1 MAQYEM
7 NLRDYW
13 LIIRRRRLII
23 IASTVLVALFSFWF
37 ARQKVPVY
45 QSTAAVRFEQSTQL
59 SGLLVEVLSYSS
71 SDNIETQV
79 TLIKSYLILEEVAKK
94 LGKLPGSASGEV
106 VRESK
111 GYWAALDAIG
121 SKVRVARVPSTS
133 ILEITVTSTNPREA
147 RDIANAVADAYRG
160 YNRQQ
165 RSLRVTEARKFIETQ
180 LREVEARVKRAESE
194 VWAFREANRVISPGA
209 ESTVLL
215 SLFTQARSDIEKAR
229 QQRTEL
235 ELVQGRLARTD
246 PANASERVFV
256 DSTNP
261 AMQKLQ
267 TMYSELLLERNNLA
281 LEVTDRHPRLQ
292 ALDDRLREVRVEM
305 RREVAAQIA
314 ALRTREE
321 ILNRQMGDLLQKN
334 REVPTVELAMQRLQ
348 REAKNND
355 DLLALLKAKHQEAL
369 IKESETIEEVTIV
382 RPATESDTPVG
393 AEALNTVLVGA
404 LLGLSL
410 GLVLAFVQE
419 TLDTSIGTIEDVETY
434 LEVPVL
440 GVVPHI
446 DSRETVQRIL
456 ERRPALAQMD
466 PEALLSHALL
476 ITHFDPKSPVA
487 EAYRTLRTNVQ
498 FARMERSGKILV
510 ITSPTLQEGKTT
522 TIVNLA
528 LTLAQSGQRTLLIGG
543 NMRRPSIHRFFGI
556 EREPGL
562 SDILVG
568 STPWRDCVRTVADIL
583 MGRFEMED
591 IMAAP
596 GLDNL
601 HIIEAGP
608 IPANPSELLSTPKMA
623 EFLRAV
629 RDEYD
634 IVLIDTPPVLPVTD
648 SAIVASQADG
658 VILVYQAGKV
668 GRLVLRRAKIHIE
681 NVGGKV
687 WGVVL
692 NDVKTEIAGYAYTHY
707 YTHYYGEETV
717 IDTHKERLRRAG
729 ALFKRLLRRDR
740 RGEPRGAPSPE
751 AGASE
756 IAPPEEAR
764 LDLEPLAT
772 SAGEIEPTRP
782 DLEPPA
788 TSAGEIEPTQA
799 DLAPPA
805 TRASNML
812 GRASGWLKNLGR
824 RGRRGEATS
833 EPSTEGEASWTDSSS
848 VAEPD
853 LAQAAPGASEIEL
866 DEEAPTARQSTT
878 RRRITLLIILIIVLA
893 GAILW
898 GVFGWRLSGWLGSQL
913 RPRAQFWQKLQTPLA
928 PAPVPVAPSLPAFP
942 PALPPDR
949 EPAPAPEAAV
959 SPPPAAASPAEN
971 ASAAANPIEKPSV
984 ESPVFGDTPKAVG
997 KAGGVGRPEPVGP
1010 AARPSAFAALE
1021 APPTPAR
1028 ARFTV
1033 ELGPFLLP
1041 VEAERVER
1049 QLNQAGYQT
1058 ARFRRQTGAA
1068 VFAVIVEKIPTARD
1082 AQALVASLRDEGLD
1096 GVVVLGEGEPLRV
1109 RVGTPLPLRAA
1120 VQVAERL
1127 RAAGHHV
1134 RVSAQPGEA
1143 ATFVIRHGNFTSA
1156 EEARAKSQEL
1166 VGLGLANQ
1174 VVRVK

>member
-13 LIIRRRRLII
+13 MIIRRRRLII
-23 IASTVLVALFSFWF
+23 VASTVLVALFSFWF
-37 ARQKVPVY
+37 AKQRVPVY
-45 QSTAAVRFEQSTQL
+45 QATAAVRFEQSTQL

-71 SDNIETQV
+71 ADNIETQV
-79 TLIKSYLILEEVAKK
+79 TLIKSYPILEEVAKR
-94 LGKLPGSASGEV
+94 LSRVPQAAAGGP

-111 GYWAALDAIG
+111 AYWVALDAIS
-121 SKVRVARVPSTS
+121 SKVKVTRVPNTS
-133 ILEITVTSTNPREA
+133 ILEITGTSTNSREA
-147 RDIANAVADAYRG
+147 RDLTNAVAEVYRD

-165 RSLRVTEARKFIETQ
+165 RNLRVTEARKFIETQ
-180 LREVEARVKRAESE
+180 LREAEARVKRAESE
-194 VWAFREANRVISPGA
+194 VWAFREANRIISPGA

-215 SLFTQARSDIEKAR
+215 SLFTQVRSDIEKAR

-235 ELVQGRLARTD
+235 ELVQARLARTD
-246 PANASERVFV
+246 PNASERVFI
-256 DSTNP
+256 DTTNP
-261 AMQKLQ
+261 AMQRLQ

-292 ALDDRLREVRVEM
+292 ALDDRMREIRVEM

-334 REVPTVELAMQRLQ
+334 REVPAVELAMQRLQ

-369 IKESETIEEVTIV
+369 IKESEKIEEVSIV
-382 RPATESDTPVG
+382 RPATEPDTPVG

-419 TLDTSIGTIEDVETY
+419 TLDTSIGTIEDVEAY

-446 DSRETVQRIL
+446 DAHETVQRLL
-456 ERRPALAQMD
+456 ERRPALAQVD

-476 ITHFDPKSPVA
+476 IVHFDPKSPVA
-487 EAYRTLRTNVQ
+487 EAYRTLRTNIQ
-498 FARMERSGKILV
+498 FARMERAGKVLV
-510 ITSPTLQEGKTT
+510 VTSPTLQEGKTT

-608 IPANPSELLSTPKMA
+608 VPANPSELLSTPAMA
-623 EFLRAV
+623 AFLRAV

-648 SAIVASQADG
+648 SAIVAAQADG

-668 GRLVLRRAKIHIE
+668 GRLVLKRAKVHIE

-717 IDTHKERLRRAG
+717 IDTHKERLNRA
-729 ALFKRLLRRDR
+729 AAFFRRLLGRDAP
-740 RGEPRGAPSPE
+740 GEPRGGAVAGTGASVGAPSPAVQPVPMPQATSKRRALLIALIAVLAGVILAGVVGWRVGLLRGQPPPKALLREKLDASPVTPPAAALPVSPAPAPMPAPAREPAPSPE
-751 AGASE
+751 AA
-756 IAPPEEAR
+756 APP
-764 LDLEPLAT
+764 
-772 SAGEIEPTRP
+772 
-782 DLEPPA
+782 PP
-788 TSAGEIEPTQA
+788 
-799 DLAPPA
+799 
-805 TRASNML
+805 
-812 GRASGWLKNLGR
+812 
-824 RGRRGEATS
+824 
-833 EPSTEGEASWTDSSS
+833 
-848 VAEPD
+848 
-853 LAQAAPGASEIEL
+853 
-866 DEEAPTARQSTT
+866 
-878 RRRITLLIILIIVLA
+878 
-893 GAILW
+893 
-898 GVFGWRLSGWLGSQL
+898 
-913 RPRAQFWQKLQTPLA
+913 
-928 PAPVPVAPSLPAFP
+928 
-942 PALPPDR
+942 
-949 EPAPAPEAAV
+949 AV
-959 SPPPAAASPAEN
+959 SPADTTSAPESSP
-971 ASAAANPIEKPSV
+971 
-984 ESPVFGDTPKAVG
+984 D
-997 KAGGVGRPEPVGP
+997 KAGAEPSGARVPERAPEPVTP
-1010 AARPSAFAALE
+1010 AARPSAVAAREAAPTATGTRFA
-1021 APPTPAR
+1021 
-1028 ARFTV
+1028 V
-1033 ELGPFLLP
+1033 ELGPFVMP
-1041 VEAERVER
+1041 AEAERVER

-1058 ARFRRQTGAA
+1058 TRLRQQTDAA
-1068 VFAVIVEKIPTARD
+1068 VYAVLVERIPTARE
-1082 AQALVASLRDEGLD
+1082 AQTLVANLRDD
-1096 GVVVLGEGEPLRV
+1096 GFDNVAVLGETEPLTV
-1109 RVGTPLPLRAA
+1109 RVGTPLPLRGA

-1127 RAAGHHV
+1127 RAAGHQV

-1143 ATFVIRHGNFTSA
+1143 VTFVIRHGNFTTA
-1156 EEARAKSQEL
+1156 EVAEAKSQEL
-1166 VGLGLANQ
+1166 LRLGLSGQ
-1174 VVRVK
+1174 VVRVR